1 MSARGLFARVGAVL
15 AAVLAAGV
23 VAAVPAGAV
32 ADGVTATTGQFPYAV
47 QLRFDDIKRA
57 DGTTYDSACSG
68 VLVSRTWIMTAG
80 HCFHDGG
87 HHRMS
92 GTPRYASTARLG
104 TVNTTDPQAG
114 VTRTVTWVKQSSLN
128 DIALARLSAPVDG
141 IAPPRLNTAAPAVGR
156 VLAFAGWGGTTA
168 TGPWSDQLNWGRV
181 RVNAVKATTVLVT
194 GYQPLPT
201 TSACAH
207 DSGAPYLATSTTGV
221 VVLVGIESTGPTCP
235 HKLPETT
242 ARVDVVLGW
251 ARGIV
256 TDLPR

>member
-1 MSARGLFARVGAVL
+1 VL

-23 VAAVPAGAV
+23 VAAVPANAIANGV
-32 ADGVTATTGQFPYAV
+32 AAAPGQFPYAV

-80 HCFHDGG
+80 HCFHDGNR
-87 HHRMS
+87 HRLS

-114 VTRTVTWVKQSSLN
+114 VTRTITWVKQSSIN
-128 DIALARLSAPVDG
+128 DLALARLSAPVDG
-141 IAPPRLNTAAPAVGR
+141 IAPPRLNTAAPAIGR

-168 TGPWSDQLNWGRV
+168 TGPPSEQLYWGRV
-181 RVNAVKATTVLVT
+181 RVSAVNASTVLVN
-194 GYQPLPT
+194 GYQPVPT

-207 DSGAPYLATSTTGV
+207 DSGAPYVATSTTGV

-235 HKLPETT
+235 HRLAETT
-242 ARVDVVLGW
+242 ARVDVVTAW
-251 ARGIV
+251 ARVIV